1 MSGELEISP
10 CLDMISER
18 TEFWGALVAAWPDDG
33 VAVRVTVTRQRAT
46 TSQTSRPALKRPLHS
61 SDAMLLTP
69 RPSVGKCEMLRIWVR
84 DLRCLFIVVV
94 QSRGRER
101 GVSLSLRAANTSS
114 TFDRRKRGDS
124 ASPLSR
130 APKGKSGTRDGAERR
145 KEGAGAC
152 ERRRCQ

>member
-18 TEFWGALVAAWPDDG
+18 AEFWGALVAAWPDDG

-94 QSRGRER
+94 QSKAE
-101 GVSLSLRAANTSS
+101 SAACLCPFARQTK
-114 TFDRRKRGDS
+114 FDF
-124 ASPLSR
+124 
-130 APKGKSGTRDGAERR
+130 
-145 KEGAGAC
+145 
-152 ERRRCQ
+152 